1 MVWAV
6 LGEAVLFFGGYG
18 ALIAAVMSGDPD
30 TSSTTTTRPAAKAN
44 GLWQEVRDGQ
54 VRVRRQPRQHHL
66 EESRAVLALEGVVSV
81 GDQFGFGVRMRKSYN
96 VNRCSRARPET
107 RMAGGDAAPSECKI
121 DQPLEGPAQLVR
133 VRLSQHPSTLGAFAE
148 PQPDAT
154 TRLPN
159 VYIIVKQSSG
169 VSCKLRLAGRLVG
182 LRYVGE

>member
-1 MVWAV
+1 
-6 LGEAVLFFGGYG
+6 
-18 ALIAAVMSGDPD
+18 MSGDPD
-30 TSSTTTTRPAAKAN
+30 TSSTTNTRPAAEAN
-44 GLWQEVRDGQ
+44 GLWQEVRDGKFAF
-54 VRVRRQPRQHHL
+54 VVNHVTTTWRNPEL
-66 EESRAVLALEGVVSV
+66 AVLALEGVVSV

-121 DQPLEGPAQLVR
+121 EQPLEGAAQLVR

-148 PQPDAT
+148 PQLDAT

-159 VYIIVKQSSG
+159 VYIIVKQFSG
-169 VSCKLRLAGRLVG
+169 GSCKLRLAGRLVG